1 MVINATILISLG
13 IVLLGVITALIGIIY
28 RSIAVR
34 IDGKVS
40 MERYTEAMTHINK
53 ALDAINGTAATIKR
67 IENTVNK
74 LEEKIEDKYLTIR
87 EHELTCA
94 ALRRPDGS

>member
-1 MVINATILISLG
+1 MASPALIVTVSIAILG
-13 IVLLGVITALIGIIY
+13 IIIALIGIIF
-28 RSIAVR
+28 RAINIR
-34 IDGKVS
+34 IDGKVG
-40 MERYTEAMTHINK
+40 MDKYMEAMTHINK

-74 LEEKIEDKYLTIR
+74 LETKIEDKYLTIR

>member
-1 MVINATILISLG
+1 MNPTIIIAIS
-13 IVLLGVITALIGIIY
+13 VALLGVFVTLIGIIF
-28 RSIAVR
+28 RAINIR

-40 MERYTEAMTHINK
+40 MEKYMEAMTHINK